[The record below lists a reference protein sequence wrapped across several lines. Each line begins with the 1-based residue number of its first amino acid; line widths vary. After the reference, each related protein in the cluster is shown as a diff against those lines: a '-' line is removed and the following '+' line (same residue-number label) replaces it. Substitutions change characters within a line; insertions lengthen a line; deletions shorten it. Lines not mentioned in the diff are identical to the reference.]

1 MILFQMERGEKISIV
16 IAVFLLSVGIVSAIY
31 QSVEEVGDT
40 IEINGKKISIEEIFE
55 KCSIGEEASL
65 ACIIN
70 LSGVEQPEKHEY
82 TIIGAD
88 GHPQTVEWEDMKKGV
103 LTKER
108 RVIFENLPKKF
119 WVKDVV
125 KIEVI

>member
-1 MILFQMERGEKISIV
+1 M
-16 IAVFLLSVGIVSAIY
+16 
-31 QSVEEVGDT
+31 
-40 IEINGKKISIEEIFE
+40 
-55 KCSIGEEASL
+55 